1 MDVWWHD
8 GWWEG
13 IVVQKESEDK
23 LHVYFPGMS
32 RVSSITII
40 CIFVFYMRGQFLMF
54 LPSFQEKRMNQSSA
68 VVT

>member
-23 LHVYFPGMS
+23 LHVYFLGMN

-40 CIFVFYMRGQFLMF
+40 CISFFISWSISHVFDLS
-54 LPSFQEKRMNQSSA
+54 LQEKRMNQSSA